1 MTEQRTKDT
10 YQKQIYDFIKDIYV
24 VCPKC
29 ENKAIVK
36 TDEIL
41 FRNID
46 ENKIKLICANCG
58 FNKRLE
64 EIPTGIQFNPNSEN
78 IISRYFVIGGTI
90 DPYFHQQL
98 WLTSK
103 CGENVLWAYNYEHL
117 AFLERHVEAKLRE
130 RNIESIENKSIEPN
144 SLSHDTVTRH
154 TSEAPKNV
162 SQTHHE
168 TRKSVAY
175 LAEY

>member
-1 MTEQRTKDT
+1 MRTERTKDT

-58 FNKRLE
+58 YNKRLE
-64 EIPTGIQFNPNSEN
+64 EIPTGIQFNSNNEN
-78 IISRYFVIGGTI
+78 IISRYFIIGGTI
-90 DPYFHQQL
+90 DPYFHQTL
-98 WLTSK
+98 WLTNK

-130 RNIESIENKSIEPN
+130 RNIENIENKSLGSRLPKWM
-144 SLSHDTVTRH
+144 
-154 TSEAPKNV
+154 TSKKNRELV
-162 SQTHHE
+162 LKTIKQLND
-168 TRKSVAY
+168 K
-175 LAEY
+175 